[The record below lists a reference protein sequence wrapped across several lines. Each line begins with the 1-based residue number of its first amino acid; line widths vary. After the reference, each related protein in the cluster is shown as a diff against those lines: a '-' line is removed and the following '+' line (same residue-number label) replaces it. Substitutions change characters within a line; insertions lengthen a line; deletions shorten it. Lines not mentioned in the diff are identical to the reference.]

1 MSFKGDMEASII
13 EENMKR
19 LREEGTSEVA
29 EVEEAENEVY
39 DKEFIAKFWREVVKI
54 LAIDV
59 FC

>member
-39 DKEFIAKFWREVVKI
+39 DEVFIAKFWREVVKI
-54 LAIDV
+54 LTIDV